1 MFYYNIHN
9 IITIKSE
16 IMLLELEYFR
26 TYDLSEEPDLS
37 IDIAESIEQYPSL
50 KRKIITEQK
59 GDIFKVKY
67 SEHLGKLGAQF
78 ALTFSPH
85 KTEIQVNNLIAKSKH
100 VLYVNLVEPILRFIF
115 LSKGYLL
122 LHSACVVD
130 RNGSGI
136 LLSAPPDTGKTT
148 TVLKCLKAGF
158 SFLSDDMT
166 ILRTPNK
173 ALCFPK
179 PMTISSHTYSTAT
192 SVSATNSHNNKKDKK
207 WMKLRSVVHSK
218 EGRQFV
224 RSIAKYNVPIFTINT
239 VGQMVVRPP
248 KFDLT
253 SLLEGAHI
261 QNDTSIQTLY
271 FIEKGDESTTS
282 LSMSEALQ
290 KAVDNSDDA
299 FIFPP
304 YRDLVKY
311 FTIGGKTSTEL
322 LEIEKNRLVEIFGN
336 IDIKVMKS
344 ENRVWAEKL
353 TQVVN
358 VT

>member
-1 MFYYNIHN
+1 
-9 IITIKSE
+9 
-16 IMLLELEYFR
+16 MLHELEYFR
-26 TYDLSEEPDLS
+26 SYDLYNEPDLA
-37 IDIAESIEQYPSL
+37 IAITKSLEKYPSL
-50 KRKIITEQK
+50 KRKIVTEQK
-59 GDIFKVKY
+59 DNIFKVKY

-78 ALTFSPH
+78 ALTFFPN
-85 KTEIQVNNLIAKSKH
+85 KTEIQVNSLIAKSKH

-130 RNGSGI
+130 KNGTGI

-166 ILRTPNK
+166 ILRPPDK

-192 SVSATNSHNNKKDKK
+192 SVSANNLPSDKKDKK

-224 RSIAKYNVPIFTINT
+224 RKIAKYNIPIFTINT
-239 VGQMVVRPP
+239 VGQIVVRPP
-248 KFDLT
+248 KFNLT

-261 QNDTSIQTLY
+261 QNDASIQTLY
-271 FIEKGDESTTS
+271 FIEKGDELTTP
-282 LSMSEALQ
+282 LSMPEALQ

-304 YRDLVKY
+304 YKDLVKY

-322 LEIEKNRLVEIFGN
+322 LEIEKERLVEIFGN

-353 TQVVN
+353 MQVVN